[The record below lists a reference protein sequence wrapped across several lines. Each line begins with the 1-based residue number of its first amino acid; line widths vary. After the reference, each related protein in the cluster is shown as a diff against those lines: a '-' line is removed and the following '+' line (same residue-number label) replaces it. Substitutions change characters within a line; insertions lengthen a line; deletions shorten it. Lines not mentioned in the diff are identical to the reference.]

1 MRKNYKVSLS
11 DGGYTLTSRVNQTV
25 EDIDARL
32 DRLEKIVRAGVL
44 DPAGVVVGMRMDCV
58 EKQLEKARV
67 AACEGDGA
75 LADSNVIGDDDGH
88 TMPTT
93 ARGLRTV
100 IRLLRRIRARLESE
114 NTRLNAVIN
123 DLRLHDRYLEGQLK
137 TQTSI
142 AVTAR
147 ADANFAKEELR
158 KFKRQVD
165 TKMRQFVKETFGDA

>member
-11 DGGYTLTSRVNQTV
+11 DGGYTLTSRVNKTV

-44 DPAGVVVGMRMDCV
+44 DPAGVVVGMKMDCV
-58 EKQLEKARV
+58 EKQLEKARAKAV
-67 AACEGDGA
+67 EDEGA
-75 LADSNVIGDDDGH
+75 LADSREDEDNDID

-93 ARGLRTV
+93 VQGLRAV
-100 IRLLRRIRARLESE
+100 IRLLRRIRAKLEKE
-114 NTRLNAVIN
+114 KVRLNAVIN

-142 AVTAR
+142 ATR
-147 ADANFAKEELR
+147 ALRDAECAKEELR
-158 KFKRQVD
+158 NFKRQVD